1 MKEFAIENI
10 DDALDIVSGDKLHCY
25 KFDSLMESG
34 EFDEETLK
42 MMTSKLTANC
52 ENKLEILSPE
62 NLDTLY
68 NTFVDKQDDKDFLK
82 NISRKILFVP
92 ENKSISE
99 ILQEM
104 MCQRIHLAIVVDEY
118 GGTAGMLT
126 MEDILE
132 ELVGDI
138 LDEHDIPLCEPIK
151 KIDEKVCEFDGT
163 VLIEDAFECME
174 LPEAE
179 HEESTVGGYVFGL
192 LGQIPKVGDK
202 VEDDYCFYEVME
214 VDNMRITRIKV
225 NKKERIIEEDDDE

>member
-1 MKEFAIENI
+1 MVHIRDFLE
-10 DDALDIVSGDKLHCY
+10 H
-25 KFDSLMESG
+25 SG
-34 EFDEETLK
+34 EK
-42 MMTSKLTANC
+42 A
-52 ENKLEILSPE
+52 
-62 NLDTLY
+62 
-68 NTFVDKQDDKDFLK
+68 DKDFLK
-82 NISRKILFVP
+82 KISRKILFVP

-138 LDEHDIPLCEPIK
+138 LDEHDSPMCEPIK
-151 KIDEKVCEFDGT
+151 KIDEMVCEFDGT

-202 VEDDYCFYEVME
+202 VEDDYCFYEVIE

-225 NKKERIIEEDDDE
+225 NKKEIVVNEDDDE